1 MAGTIYSDVI
11 TTSAL
16 PDALRVIYS
25 TELEFTARPVLVTD
39 QPQFVEV
46 WPEFGA
52 KRGSTVT
59 RTVYHQ
65 LGASIA
71 PLVENQDVSGGSVQ
85 DHQISLTIREYGNAI
100 GTSEQLDLLS
110 YHGPVSSIVKTLLGP
125 NLSLSLDTLAR
136 NALWTAPNLTNGV
149 KFRTYAN
156 GTRTDRYHLTAT
168 DNFTSDMARSVAL
181 RLGVRQVP
189 VIGGSEPSFV
199 CITHP
204 SVIYD
209 LRGDANWKDA
219 NLYAGAVRIFN
230 GEEGMIHGVR
240 FLKSTRHRVGNGGA
254 LFYQTTLAAG
264 TYTAGTN
271 QVTVVSATGL
281 AVGDEISLHVTGTAV
296 TAPPAAGGAAV
307 SWTAPNGL
315 DPVEEQLVIQSISG
329 TTITFATDLLFT
341 HSGGEYFTNA
351 LDVYPMSFMG
361 GVQPLAKGMA
371 LNPEVRVSLPTDKLR
386 RMSYIGWYGLFGYG
400 VARDWSYEIC
410 EVTASQNIAP
420 VYGI

>member
-1 MAGTIYSDVI
+1 MATVYSDVI
-11 TTSAL
+11 TTSDL
-16 PDALRVIYS
+16 PDSLRVIYS

-65 LGASIA
+65 LPASIA
-71 PLVENQDVSGGSVQ
+71 PLVENQDVTGGSVQ
-85 DHQISLTIREYGNAI
+85 DHQVSLQIREYGNAI

-110 YHGPVSSIVKTLLGP
+110 YHGPISSIVKTLLGP
-125 NLSLSLDTLAR
+125 NLSLTLDTLAR
-136 NALWTAPNLTNGV
+136 NALWTAPNLSGGV
-149 KFRTYAN
+149 KFKTYAN
-156 GTRTDRYHLTAT
+156 GAAADRYHLATTNVFTA
-168 DNFTSDMARSVAL
+168 DMARAVAL

-199 CITHP
+199 CMTHP

-209 LRGDANWKDA
+209 LRGDTNWKDA

-230 GEEGMIHGVR
+230 GEEGMIHGIR
-240 FLKSTRHRVGNGGA
+240 FLKSTRHRVANGGA
-254 LFYQTTLAAG
+254 LYYQTTLAAG
-264 TYTAGTN
+264 TYNAGTN
-271 QVTVVSATGL
+271 QVTVTSAASM
-281 AVGDEISLHVTGTAV
+281 AVGDEITLHVTGTSV
-296 TAPPAAGGAAV
+296 TAPPAAGGGPV

-315 DPVEEQLVIQSISG
+315 DPVEEQLVISAING

-341 HSGGEYFTNA
+341 HSGGEFFTNA
-351 LDVYPMSFMG
+351 IDIYPMSFIG
-361 GVQPLAKGMA
+361 GVQPLAKGLA

-386 RMSYIGWYGLFGYG
+386 RMSYIGWYGLLGYG
-400 VARDWSYEIC
+400 VARDWAYEIC
-410 EVTASQNIAP
+410 EVAATQNVAP